1 MYKRQALDA
10 LRQER
15 SQLLKG
21 KSADEAE
28 AVVAKREKELTHALD
43 GARLG
48 VETLHNRLLGLQGE
62 MKQIAATVGD
72 VYKRQFRFREY
83 KVVARINIPVEFHN
97 TSVSAGLRHCTNAR
111 LFTYP
116 VC

>member
-1 MYKRQALDA
+1 MDT

-28 AVVAKREKELTHALD
+28 AAVAKREKELTHALD

-48 VETLHNRLLGLQGE
+48 VETSHNRLLGLQGE
-62 MKQIAATVGD
+62 MKQIAATVGELQEQQKKIESPEQLPEIIKQQQED
-72 VYKRQFRFREY
+72 
-83 KVVARINIPVEFHN
+83 NLN
-97 TSVSAGLRHCTNAR
+97 TERSLSAIEVR
-111 LFTYP
+111 LLQQTKIK
-116 VC
+116 